1 MCFPSLVY
9 YLVTL
14 GKSTAMMTS
23 PPRRDNI
30 KLHTLDRFR
39 EVNNTF
45 PKTAE
50 ILEYKR
56 QGKKVFGWLCTYV
69 PEEIIHAA
77 GALPI
82 RITGYS
88 QEMELEDG
96 NAYLY
101 INNCS
106 FSRSCLQMGIRG
118 EYDFLGGVVAGST
131 CDGARR
137 LFDLW
142 RYYIK
147 APFHHVLTVPRKYSE
162 RGHDLYHSQVRQFK
176 ENLEEFLGIQITD
189 EALYQSIKVY
199 NEARALLKNLY
210 DLRKLSTPP
219 ITGAETME
227 VLNASFRMPKE
238 LFNEWLRDLLGE
250 LATSG
255 NAHTSRARL
264 MVTGSVMNN
273 PEFIESIEKLGG
285 LVVTDE
291 LCTSTRYWSDP
302 VILDEGNT
310 PLQAISRRYLNNFP
324 CARMYPSD
332 ERFNRIL
339 ELTRDFKV
347 DGVISQIIR
356 YCVPYAHDLPL
367 ITDRLKAQGIPTLA
381 LDVEY
386 GASGSGQIQTRVQAF
401 LEMLEAKR
409 K

>member
-1 MCFPSLVY
+1 MNV
-9 YLVTL
+9 
-14 GKSTAMMTS
+14 
-23 PPRRDNI
+23 
-30 KLHTLDRFR
+30 LDRFR
-39 EVNNTF
+39 EVNGIF
-45 PKTAE
+45 PKTTE
-50 ILEYKR
+50 ILEHKR

-69 PEEIIHAA
+69 PEEILHAA
-77 GALPI
+77 GILPV

-106 FSRSCLQMGIRG
+106 FSRSCLQMGIRE
-118 EYDFLGGVVAGST
+118 EYDFLDGVVAGST

-142 RYYIK
+142 CYYIK
-147 APFHHVLTVPRKYSE
+147 TPFHHILTVPRKFTQ
-162 RGHDLYHSQVRQFK
+162 RAHDLYHSQVMQFK
-176 ENLEEFLGIQITD
+176 QHLEEHLGIQITD
-189 EALYQSIKVY
+189 EELRQSIEVY
-199 NEARALLKNLY
+199 NEARALLKSLY
-210 DLRKLSTPP
+210 DLRKLSNPP
-219 ITGAETME
+219 ISGAETME

-238 LFNEWLRDLLGE
+238 LFNEYLRQLLDE

-255 NAHTSRARL
+255 KNHAGRARL
-264 MVTGSVMNN
+264 MIAGSVMNN
-273 PEFIESIEKLGG
+273 PEFIKSIEAQGG

-291 LCTSTRYWSDP
+291 LCTGTRYWSDP
-302 VILDEGNT
+302 VVLDGDKT
-310 PLQAISRRYLNNFP
+310 PLEAISRRYLDNFP
-324 CARMYPSD
+324 CARMFPSE
-332 ERFNRIL
+332 ERFNRVI

-367 ITDRLKAQGIPTLA
+367 LRDRLKAQGIPVLA

-386 GASGSGQIQTRVQAF
+386 GTSGSGQIQTRVQAF
-401 LEMLEAKR
+401 LEMLETKR